1 MTLRHYAKPLAI
13 FDIDGTLVDSRAS
26 IFKAAK
32 EAARDLGLPEPE
44 YDRVRQ
50 IVGLSLSDA
59 MRALEP
65 SLAEAELAEFVA
77 AFQASFRRMFDAGH
91 EEPLYDGAMEMLW
104 RLKDD
109 GWRLALATGQNRRGI
124 SRNLARPGWAEL
136 FSSSHCASDGPGK
149 PDPAMLL
156 AALVACEGTPETA
169 VMIGDTAHDATMAR
183 NAGITAI
190 GVAWGFHTIEEQR
203 AAHVHHVAA
212 DFADLEASLNRFAAE
227 LTLEPNAFEPPAF
240 ETV

>member
-109 GWRLALATGQNRRGI
+109 GWRLSLATGQNRRGI

-156 AALVACEGTPETA
+156 EGCRRLSVSADST
-169 VMIGDTAHDATMAR
+169 VYVGDMTVDVEAGKA
-183 NAGITAI
+183 AGIPVWLVHI
-190 GVAWGFHTIEEQR
+190 GLAGNDDPR
-203 AAHVHHVAA
+203 AAGPARVLG
-212 DFADLEASLNRFAAE
+212 DFAEI
-227 LTLEPNAFEPPAF
+227 LTW
-240 ETV
+240 V